1 MLVGHNARQQGQLP
15 VETTGFVG
23 REAELARLST
33 LLEHA
38 RLITVTGP
46 GGVGK
51 SRLALRAA
59 ATAAPGFTDGVC
71 LVELSGLREPGLLA
85 HMVASA
91 LGLPEKAHGSYLD
104 AVLAHLRDR
113 HLLLIL
119 DTCEHLVDACALFAE
134 AVIARAPRVTMLATS
149 REPFDVIGE
158 NACPVAPLPIPPQ
171 RDGGTAAGSAVDLF
185 IQRASAA
192 VPGFTVTPADLPNV
206 IRLCRQLDGIPLAI
220 ELAAVR
226 LRALPLAALA
236 SRLDQR
242 LALLTSGQRGGR
254 HKTLRDAISW
264 SYELCTPAERAM
276 WARLSVFGGPFTM
289 SAAEEVCGEG
299 PGDDQVMP
307 TVIRLVDKS
316 LLVKVD
322 PAPDAKGQPTQYLM
336 LDTIREFGAERLAGT
351 PAAGATRNRLVARY
365 LAMARYFHDHFLDDD
380 QLARL
385 SELRREHANVR
396 AALEHTLAAGNV
408 IPQADDRPESAG
420 SDAVIPVS
428 DGIELA
434 IALSAYWRARGLAR
448 EGGYWLGEA
457 AKRTPA
463 GSPAHGRAALER
475 GYLLTLQGGAAQAL
489 TAVPEALALG
499 DEQLAARAC
508 LVRTAALCADRRL
521 AAAAESGD
529 EARQRLAALADRV
542 GLVDLDIQLSYLALL
557 NEDIEAAL
565 RHVECGLRRLGGSRE
580 RWLHASLYLLASL
593 TLYLAGRDAES
604 SWTATRALQ
613 AKQEVGDTPGIAFT
627 LEILGWLAARSGDH
641 QRASWLLGGAH
652 PLWERAG
659 GRLAA
664 MPAFERLHAGAVA
677 RCADALGGRRFAD
690 LFARGARHPAEAMID
705 FAVHDVADPA
715 ADRGAKVRLPSQL
728 TPREREIAGLVTA
741 GLSNRQIAE
750 KLFISRRTVDA
761 HLEHIFGKLGITSRV
776 TLTIQL
782 REHSAETD
790 EDPYR
795 WNPDN
800 GGGMIV
806 TQTGDRSARASHWN
820 ALLPDAD

>member
-1 MLVGHNARQQGQLP
+1 MLVGDNTRQQGQLP

-59 ATAAPGFTDGVC
+59 ATAAPGFADGVC
-71 LVELSGLREPGLLA
+71 LVELSGLHEPGLLV
-85 HMVASA
+85 HTVASA
-91 LGLPEKAHGSYLD
+91 LGLTEKAQSADLD

-134 AVIARAPRVTMLATS
+134 AVIAQAPHVTMLATS
-149 REPFDVIGE
+149 REPLDVIGE

-171 RDGGTAAGSAVDLF
+171 RDGTAAGSAVDLF

-192 VPGFTVTPADLPNV
+192 VPGFTVTPADLPDV
-206 IRLCRQLDGIPLAI
+206 IRLCQRLDGIPLAI

-242 LALLTSGQRGGR
+242 LTLLTSGQRGGR

-264 SYELCTPAERAM
+264 SYELCTPAERVM
-276 WARLSVFGGPFTM
+276 WARLSVFAGPFTM
-289 SAAEEVCGEG
+289 SAAEEVCGDG
-299 PGDDQVMP
+299 PDDDQVMP

-316 LLVKVD
+316 VLIKID
-322 PAPDAKGQPTQYLM
+322 AAPDVTGQPTQYLM
-336 LDTIREFGAERLAGT
+336 LDTNREFGAERLAETGT
-351 PAAGATRNRLVARY
+351 ASATRNRLVARY

-385 SELRREHANVR
+385 CELRREHANVR
-396 AALEHTLAAGNV
+396 AALEYAFGTRGAV
-408 IPQADDRPESAG
+408 PQGDDGPGSAG
-420 SDAVIPVS
+420 SDTAVPVP
-428 DGIELA
+428 DGVELA
-434 IALSAYWRARGLAR
+434 IALSAYWRSRGLAR
-448 EGGYWLGEA
+448 EGAYWLGKT
-457 AKRTPA
+457 AKRAPA
-463 GSPAHGRAALER
+463 GSLAHGRAVLER
-475 GYLLTLQGGAAQAL
+475 GYLLTMLGDTNQAL
-489 TAVPEALALG
+489 AAAAAALALG
-499 DEQLAARAC
+499 DERLAARAC
-508 LVRTAALCADRRL
+508 LVRFTALCADRRL

-529 EARQRLAALADRV
+529 EARQRLAALADRL
-542 GLVDLDIQLSYLALL
+542 GLVNLDIQLAYLALL
-557 NEDIEAAL
+557 NEDSEAAL
-565 RHVECGLRRLGGSRE
+565 RHVECGLRRLDGSRE
-580 RWLHASLYLLASL
+580 RWLHANLYLLASL
-593 TLYLAGRDAES
+593 TLYLAGRDTES
-604 SWTATRALQ
+604 TWTATRALQ
-613 AKQEVGDTPGIAFT
+613 VRQEIGDTPGIAFT
-627 LEILGWLAARSGDH
+627 LEILGWLAARSGSH

-664 MPAFERLHAGAVA
+664 MSAFERLHTGAVT

-690 LFARGARHPAEAMID
+690 LFAQGARHPVEAMIE
-705 FAVHDVADPA
+705 FALNDAADPA
-715 ADRGAKVRLPSQL
+715 AEPGTKIRLPGQL
-728 TPREREIAGLVTA
+728 TAREREIAGLVTD

-761 HLEHIFGKLGITSRV
+761 HLDHIFSKLGITSRV

-790 EDPYR
+790 GDA
-795 WNPDN
+795 NP
-800 GGGMIV
+800 
-806 TQTGDRSARASHWN
+806 
-820 ALLPDAD
+820 